1 VNESL
6 QARLDRLE
14 IIFAEQEY
22 TIQSLNDTV
31 ARQNR
36 DISRLTTDIEQLGQ
50 QIQALRTD
58 SSNESGSEFEIPPHY

>member
-14 IIFAEQEY
+14 IIYAEQEY

-36 DISRLTTDIEQLGQ
+36 DISSLTTDIEYLRQ

-58 SSNESGSEFEIPPHY
+58 SANEPGSEFEIPPHY

>member
-1 VNESL
+1 MNESL

-14 IIFAEQEY
+14 IIYAEQEY

-31 ARQNR
+31 TRQNR
-36 DISRLTTDIEQLGQ
+36 EISRLTTDIEQLGQ

-58 SSNESGSEFEIPPHY
+58 SSSEIESEFEIPPHY

>member
-14 IIFAEQEY
+14 IIYAEQEY

-31 ARQNR
+31 TRQNR
-36 DISRLTTDIEQLGQ
+36 EISRLTTDIEQLGQ

-58 SSNESGSEFEIPPHY
+58 SGNEPGSEFEIPPHY

>member
-1 VNESL
+1 MNESL

-14 IIFAEQEY
+14 IIYAEQEY

-31 ARQNR
+31 TRQNR
-36 DISRLTTDIEQLGQ
+36 EISRLTTDIEQLGQ

-58 SSNESGSEFEIPPHY
+58 SSNESGPEFEIPPHY

>member
-1 VNESL
+1 MNESL

-14 IIFAEQEY
+14 IIYAEQEY

-31 ARQNR
+31 TRQNR
-36 DISRLTTDIEQLGQ
+36 EISRLTTDIQQLGQ

-58 SSNESGSEFEIPPHY
+58 SSSEIESEFEIPPHY